1 MAQADY
7 IRGAADGYTDMLSVI
22 VAWLTGTDGG
32 TPHNTRALWTK
43 LADYVDEDT
52 GSGAP
57 MNGDGE
63 RCVILRGDIAGEL
76 PIYIGLRTFRGY
88 EGLNQQGIQINAYT
102 HFDADLPWDCQ
113 AGSLASSEN
122 YVSASHFYE
131 GCPAILV
138 GNENVCYWLNADAKR
153 LVCTVRTPVIPQA
166 SDYTKIRQSVCYEM
180 FYLGWAKRIVSK
192 EGYPY
197 PMVAAGT
204 TYTLGN
210 SAKGYVQRN
219 FAYNN
224 IYGSLRHIPPFHWDY
239 MMYEGLQSLVFTS
252 RTLDTDNHPGDLVI
266 NSRWPLS
273 RDNKGNCGPA
283 VDGTSTGGN
292 RTYAAPIPL
301 TGATNPLCGPTDADV
316 SGPFSIPCIEYGT
329 TLQSHLKT
337 AQQNA
342 QTIFVYDQLQFANRI
357 MYFDGFWGWYTTNPV
372 RNAYVKSL
380 CWCTHRVT
388 ECGSYNYLNELGSAP
403 PLSTYDGGIKHDQV
417 AAHYGWN
424 PEKVVESLSGKRLLV
439 PVYMGAVGSVVEL
452 QSNTRSEFGSLSYD
466 GEQHRIQIAGVMDG
480 LHFVP
485 GLGLSAQDIL
495 KISEEGNVIQ
505 YLIVPDVYR
514 RGAYNYCAMLLGAT
528 EWHEQNPGAT
538 TPRDNG

>member
-1 MAQADY
+1 MVQADY
-7 IRGAADGYTDMLSVI
+7 IRGTADGYADLLSII
-22 VAWLTGTDGG
+22 VGWLTGTADGVAY
-32 TPHNTRALWTK
+32 NSRALWTK

-63 RCVILRGDIAGEL
+63 RCVILRGDISGEL
-76 PIYIGLRTFRGY
+76 PIYIGLRTFRGNA
-88 EGLNQQGIQINAYT
+88 GVNQQGIQINAYT
-102 HFDADLPWDCQ
+102 NYDADLPWDCQ
-113 AGSLASSEN
+113 AGSLASPEN

-138 GNENVCYWLNADAKR
+138 GDETVCYWLNADAKR
-153 LVCTVRTPVIPQA
+153 LVCTVRTPVIPQS

-210 SAKGYVQRN
+210 SAIGYVQRN

-224 IYGSLRHIPPFHWDY
+224 VLGSLRHLPPFHWDY
-239 MMYEGLQSLVFTS
+239 MMYEGVQSLVYS
-252 RTLDTDNHPGDLVI
+252 YRTLDGEDKPGEI
-266 NSRWPLS
+266 MIGSRWPQN
-273 RDNKGNCGPA
+273 RDAKGNCGP
-283 VDGTSTGGN
+283 TKESTDSGRN
-292 RTYAAPIPL
+292 RTYAANVPL
-301 TGATNPLCGPTDADV
+301 AGVTNPLCGPTDGDV
-316 SGPFSIPCIEYGT
+316 SGPFSIPCIEYGNV
-329 TLQSHLKT
+329 LSSHLKNS
-337 AQQNA
+337 QQTL
-342 QTIFVYDQLQFANRI
+342 QTIFVYDQMQFANRI

-372 RNAYVKSL
+372 RNSFVKSL

-388 ECGSYNYLNELGSAP
+388 ECGSYNYLNELGAAP

-424 PEKVVESLSGKRLLV
+424 PEKVVESLSGNRLLV
-439 PVYMGAVGSVVEL
+439 PVYMGAVGSLLEL
-452 QSNTRSEFGSLSYD
+452 QSNTRDEFGSLSYD
-466 GEQHRIQIAGVMDG
+466 AEQHRIQVAGVMDG
-480 LHFVP
+480 LYFIP
-485 GLGLSAQDIL
+485 GLGLSAQDIV
-495 KISEEGNVIQ
+495 KVNEDANVIQ
-505 YLIVPDVYR
+505 YLVVPDVYR

-528 EWHEQNPGAT
+528 EWHEQNSGSE